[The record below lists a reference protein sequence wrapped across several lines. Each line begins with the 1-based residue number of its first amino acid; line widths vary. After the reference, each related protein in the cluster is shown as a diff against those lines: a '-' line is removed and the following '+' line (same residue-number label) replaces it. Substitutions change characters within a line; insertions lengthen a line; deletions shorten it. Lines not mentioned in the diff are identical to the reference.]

1 MSKTEEQIIQALETC
16 QTDKAC
22 TSCPYYA
29 PTNMKCISQL
39 ASDASSLIKRQ
50 KAELEMLKK
59 RIQHLLQSNFIA
71 SFDEKAP
78 DGSYKR
84 NIVEADSCVKTE
96 NEVREIAKATI
107 LPMIKQTRTE
117 AIKEF
122 AEELIINLDGDI
134 GAYANAGHGLN
145 VYEWLVS
152 YLNSKGAIENEHWEQ

>member
-1 MSKTEEQIIQALETC
+1 MSKTEEQIIQALSVC
-16 QTDKAC
+16 QTDITCC
-22 TSCPYYA
+22 TCPYYG
-29 PTNMKCISQL
+29 TNKDESCFSQVSADVL
-39 ASDASSLIKRQ
+39 SLIERQ

-107 LPMIKQTRTE
+107 LPMIKQARTE

-122 AEELIINLDGDI
+122 AEKLRNMCDAPHWCVWLSEIDDLLEEMI
-134 GAYANAGHGLN
+134 GG
-145 VYEWLVS
+145 EP
-152 YLNSKGAIENEHWEQ
+152 